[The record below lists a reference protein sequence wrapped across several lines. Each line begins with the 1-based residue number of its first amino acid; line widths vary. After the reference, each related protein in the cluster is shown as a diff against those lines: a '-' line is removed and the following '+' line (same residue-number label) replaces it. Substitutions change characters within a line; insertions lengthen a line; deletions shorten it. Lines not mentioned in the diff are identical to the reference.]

1 MKSYSV
7 TFEEPRANNVY
18 IPDAYYLK
26 RSSYFDGS
34 VADVAKAA
42 RSDGVMLISDME
54 YVPDGVYIDTPKNRA
69 HIALMIKLYPKY
81 RMLVLTDYACERLA
95 VLEDFEIP
103 VSLEEKHNLG
113 QLKDKGSIDRFMRKI
128 YDKHL

>member
-7 TFEEPRANNVY
+7 TFEEPRANNQY

-26 RSSYFDGS
+26 RSSFFDGS
-34 VADVAKAA
+34 EADVANAA
-42 RSDGVMLISDME
+42 RSDGIALISDME

-69 HIALMIKLYPKY
+69 HIAVMVKTYPKY
-81 RMLVLTDYACERLA
+81 RELMLTDYASNRLA
-95 VLEDFEIP
+95 VLADFEIP
-103 VSLEEKHNLG
+103 VSLEERYNLG
-113 QLKDKGSIDRFMRKI
+113 LLKDECSIDRFMRKI